1 MLFNCQLVG
10 CWRACSKWALL
21 PTITLKQPLICHIS
35 RKEKAYIILAAST
48 AVCFHSLIRTHF
60 PASSTLSHR
69 PLKSIILPVCS
80 SSSTKEATKG
90 PFFLSIP
97 KDLSLHNKMYSK
109 VKAFQLLSNVEYIA
123 TFSRIFPKN
132 PFILS
137 MKRHNPI
144 TQCHWLYFWYSDTSG
159 TVSTDTSYR
168 SRNCQLSSATSLGG
182 SGSYSRGWLVYERV
196 SYTGPCSDSNNRING
211 EETSSNSL
219 LARYDRYKV
228 DYRVISG
235 AVLQRKSV
243 SNAQQCARACDA
255 YRSIRECQAF
265 AFT

>member
-1 MLFNCQLVG
+1 
-10 CWRACSKWALL
+10 
-21 PTITLKQPLICHIS
+21 
-35 RKEKAYIILAAST
+35 
-48 AVCFHSLIRTHF
+48 
-60 PASSTLSHR
+60 
-69 PLKSIILPVCS
+69 
-80 SSSTKEATKG
+80 
-90 PFFLSIP
+90 
-97 KDLSLHNKMYSK
+97 MYSK
-109 VKAFQLLSNVEYIA
+109 VKALEKLLSNVA
-123 TFSRIFPKN
+123 TLFWDQ
-132 PFILS
+132 FILQS
-137 MKRHNPI
+137 LPMKRHNTI
-144 TQCHWLYFWYSDTSG
+144 TQCHWLYFWYSDTAG
-159 TVSTDTSYR
+159 TAVSTDTSYR
-168 SRNCQLSSATSLGG
+168 SRNCQLSSATSLDNT
-182 SGSYSRGWLVYERV
+182 GSYSRGWLVYERV